1 MYFADE
7 LNQAQADV
15 LALIE
20 KDKNIVPEVIARLL
34 KLDVDLVEDII
45 ASFVTLGILNLIKPK
60 INEKPSYKV
69 LKPLGE
75 LEGKKSKVTKL
86 FIRYSYVGPRDEK
99 NRMFCRKMLDLSEQ
113 KTWSR
118 SDIEQISERLGYSV
132 WDRRGGWYTEPDGEH
147 RPYCRHRWQ
156 SKLMRKIDE

>member
-1 MYFADE
+1 
-7 LNQAQADV
+7 
-15 LALIE
+15 
-20 KDKNIVPEVIARLL
+20 
-34 KLDVDLVEDII
+34 
-45 ASFVTLGILNLIKPK
+45 
-60 INEKPSYKV
+60 
-69 LKPLGE
+69 
-75 LEGKKSKVTKL
+75 
-86 FIRYSYVGPRDEK
+86 
-99 NRMFCRKMLDLSEQ
+99 MLDLSEQ